1 MALIEAGVQW
11 QPALLIDDQG
21 QRALTEVVA
30 LLRISAA
37 LRQAGTAVKG
47 VNEGGVVGRIIDQEL
62 LAQREALT
70 NPCEQLLLDGSKVVL
85 FEQVHVI
92 PEALA
97 TQLLGGRRE
106 QPSQHRRLVPLGECP
121 LAFGPDGAVDGGE
134 EEIGRASC
142 RERV

>member
-1 MALIEAGVQW
+1 MVSVRGILSHG
-11 QPALLIDDQG
+11 G
-21 QRALTEVVA
+21 
-30 LLRISAA
+30 LRKGNPDSKVMTGFYRSPGIAEN
-37 LRQAGTAVKG
+37 RVKG
-47 VNEGGVVGRIIDQEL
+47 VHEGGVVGRIIDQEL

-70 NPCEQLLLDGSKVVL
+70 NPCEQLQLDGSKVVL

-106 QPSQHRRLVPLGECP
+106 QPSQNRRLVPLGECP

-134 EEIGRASC
+134 EEIVAHRQ
-142 RERV
+142 